1 VSEMDEILA
10 QARAKKEALREE
22 RDEVDRA
29 LARGRLLLGTVI
41 SICMA
46 CISGAVWVTKLQG
59 RAAEL
64 ERLVGERGIRLDKI
78 ESKESAFEAYI
89 VANNISILNLTNR
102 INANEELVKLLRV
115 DWLKD
120 HERTEKMWWQRMQGK
135 TNRDIKGEGFVDEP

>member
-1 VSEMDEILA
+1 MDEILA